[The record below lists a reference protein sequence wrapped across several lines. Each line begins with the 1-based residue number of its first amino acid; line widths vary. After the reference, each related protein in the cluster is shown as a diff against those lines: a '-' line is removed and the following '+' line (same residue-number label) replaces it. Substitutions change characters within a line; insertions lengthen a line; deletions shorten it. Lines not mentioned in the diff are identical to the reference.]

1 MEALEAILTRR
12 STRNYKPEPVEREK
26 LERILDAARQAP
38 SGGNNQTNH
47 FLVIQNREV
56 LKKLIG
62 MVEAAF
68 SRMDADENTYPSL
81 RHAIEVSKKGGYV
94 FCYNAP
100 VLIAVANRRDYGNNM
115 ADCACAIENMMV
127 AANALDLGSCWI
139 NQLRWLNEN
148 EALVEYLRSLGMK
161 KNERIY
167 GAVIVGYPLAGL
179 PNRSLMARKGNETT
193 YID

>member
-1 MEALEAILTRR
+1 MEAMEAILTRR
-12 STRNYKPEPVEREK
+12 STRNYRPDPVEREK

-47 FLVIQNREV
+47 FFVIQNREV
-56 LKKLIG
+56 LQKLAG
-62 MVEAAF
+62 MAETAF
-68 SRMDADENTYPSL
+68 ARMDADENTYPSL
-81 RHAIEVSKKGGYV
+81 RHAIEASKKGGYV

-139 NQLRWLNEN
+139 NQLRWLNED

-161 KNERIY
+161 ENERIY
-167 GAVIVGYPLAGL
+167 GAVIIGYPANGL
-179 PNRSLMARKGNETT
+179 PNRSLMAQKGNEIT
-193 YID
+193 YIE